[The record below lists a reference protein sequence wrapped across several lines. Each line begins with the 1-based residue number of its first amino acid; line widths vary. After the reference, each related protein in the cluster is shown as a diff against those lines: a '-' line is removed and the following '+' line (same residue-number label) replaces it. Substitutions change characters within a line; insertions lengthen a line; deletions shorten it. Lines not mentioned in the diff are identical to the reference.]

1 MGSGSMEHW
10 LLESCGVAT
19 LMQTHVD
26 HAGKTYG
33 AAIAIL
39 MHLDSVLASG
49 IFSSLR
55 TWSGLQRNTMPELT
69 RVTLGTTPGNKATA
83 LWTSSGK

>member
-39 MHLDSVLASG
+39 MHLDSVLASD

-55 TWSGLQRNTMPELT
+55 TWSGLQTKHTARTYSGHSGEC
-69 RVTLGTTPGNKATA
+69 LG
-83 LWTSSGK
+83 